1 MIRRIGQALDHLIS
15 GGLTLRMGVH
25 VAEKALS
32 KALEQ
37 YGEESEAA
45 AIATEELMQADFALR
60 YWRTA
65 PSDLRRAISAAQ
77 RAGAG
82 SEDLRVLTLNR
93 ELVIQDGTLQVRTP
107 WVVLPLTIAMAA
119 VAFVGFLML
128 CAMVATAPTPL
139 SVKATLIAA
148 LLAIFSVLY
157 WGWSLYTSRAM
168 QAGRRLR
175 AHLEHQQGPSNIV
188 RFGRFVE

>member
-175 AHLEHQQGPSNIV
+175 AHLEHQQRPSNVV
-188 RFGRFVE
+188 RFGRLVE